1 MNLNVVNALAFLIDA
16 VLGIYILLV
25 MLRFLIHLLR
35 IGFRDAPAQFLLTV
49 TNPPLK
55 VLYQFIPGW
64 RSIDFAA
71 IFLMFALQILKLA
84 VTFWLFGK
92 HLGVVELVLIATLSL
107 LSLLFKVFLIS
118 ILLEAILSWVTP
130 PGSYNP
136 LNSFL
141 YRFNDP
147 ILRPVRRRLPPVSGV
162 DLSPLVVMLLLWT
175 LIILLGW

>member
-16 VLGIYILLV
+16 VFGIYILLV

-35 IGFRDAPAQFLLTV
+35 VGFRDAPSQFLLAA

-55 VLYQFIPGW
+55 ILYQFIPGW

-71 IFLMFALQILKLA
+71 IVLMFALQIFKL
-84 VTFWLFGK
+84 VLTFWLFGK
-92 HLGVVELVLIATLSL
+92 HLAVLPLFLIATISL
-107 LSLLFKVFLIS
+107 LSLLFKVFFIS
-118 ILLEAILSWVTP
+118 IILEAILSWITP
-130 PGSYNP
+130 PNSYNP

-141 YRFNDP
+141 YRFNEP
-147 ILRPVRRRLPPVSGV
+147 ILRPIRRRIPLVSGV
-162 DLSPLVVMLLLWT
+162 DLSPLIVTLLLWT